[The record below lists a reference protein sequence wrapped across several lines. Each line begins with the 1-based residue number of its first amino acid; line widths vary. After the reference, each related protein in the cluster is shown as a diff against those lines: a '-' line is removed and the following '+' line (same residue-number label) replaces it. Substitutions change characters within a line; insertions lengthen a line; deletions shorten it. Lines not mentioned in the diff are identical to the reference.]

1 MSNLEKAIQIAA
13 IEHAGQV
20 DKAGAPYI
28 LHPLR
33 VMMKMDSDTER
44 IVAVLHDAIDDSPLT
59 LGCLLSHGFSMDV
72 VQALGALTR
81 SPNESKMDSAKRLKG
96 NPIAL
101 KVKLADIQDNMQL
114 SRLVYITQ
122 KDLDRQKLYKE
133 VLEFLLS

>member
-1 MSNLEKAIQIAA
+1 
-13 IEHAGQV
+13 
-20 DKAGAPYI
+20 
-28 LHPLR
+28 
-33 VMMKMDSDTER
+33 MMKMDSDTER
-44 IVAVLHDAIDDSPLT
+44 IVAVLHDVIEYTDMTASD
-59 LGCLLSHGFSMDV
+59 LLIIHGFSMDV
-72 VQALGALTR
+72 VQVLEALTR
-81 SPNESKMDSAKRLKG
+81 SPSESKMSQAKRLKG

>member
-44 IVAVLHDAIDDSPLT
+44 IVAVLHDAIEDSPLT

-81 SPNESKMDSAKRLKG
+81 SPNESKMSQAKRVKG